1 MRPMKRRPNTAI
13 RLFAI
18 VLPALPLH
26 APVALGQAAPAP
38 TGAQAKTPYTATV
51 REDSALVRAAPSVES
66 GYPFGRLDQGV
77 AVRVVEEQVGWVRIA
92 TEGDAFEGWY
102 GFVQAGPGVTKS
114 ADGTKLQI
122 ASRAQVNAPNAEG
135 GFEPDNSWKAIGF
148 LAAGDELAL
157 LDEVAGKRDTYYRVA
172 LDGRTSGWVAAS
184 AIAREGAA
192 ATTPAPAPE
201 TKPTPAPAPAATT
214 TEAPAEGAGA
224 AAAESAESDTDTE
237 VPPTPDTG
245 AAETTT
251 GEKPEAEAPKTQEE
265 ARAQVVEQVKRVRF
279 SDIDAIWKRIAK
291 APVETAE
298 LEQLRDR
305 FLALAEA
312 EATPRGERALANS
325 RAEQI
330 ALRIEVQKSLLEV
343 AALRNRKNADT
354 KGVADLELAMRTRQP
369 YDIVGRI
376 NASAVFNG
384 DRLPL
389 LYRLQDPGT
398 GQTIAYI
405 VPGPGFDLSS
415 MLGLLIGVKGP
426 MRYDDSLR
434 LNTVTPAL
442 IDVLGSSP
450 APQVAT
456 PGAAE

>member
-1 MRPMKRRPNTAI
+1 VLAPGFDADKSA
-13 RLFAI
+13 FAVELTRI
-18 VLPALPLH
+18 MFPFILMVSLAALVMGMLNSRNVFGVPAL
-26 APVALGQAAPAP
+26 ASSFYNLG
-38 TGAQAKTPYTATV
+38 
-51 REDSALVRAAPSVES
+51 SI
-66 GYPFGRLDQGV
+66 FG
-77 AVRVVEEQVGWVRIA
+77 
-92 TEGDAFEGWY
+92 
-102 GFVQAGPGVTKS
+102 GVTI
-114 ADGTKLQI
+114 AWLIDPTFGPRALIGMAIGTLI
-122 ASRAQVNAPNAEG
+122 G
-135 GFEPDNSWKAIGF
+135 GFLQLAVQIPSLKKVGF
-148 LAAGDELAL
+148 TFHFDFGW
-157 LDEVAGKRDTYYRVA
+157 RD
-172 LDGRTSGWVAAS
+172 
-184 AIAREGAA
+184 
-192 ATTPAPAPE
+192 
-201 TKPTPAPAPAATT
+201 
-214 TEAPAEGAGA
+214 
-224 AAAESAESDTDTE
+224 
-237 VPPTPDTG
+237 
-245 AAETTT
+245 
-251 GEKPEAEAPKTQEE
+251 
-265 ARAQVVEQVKRVRF
+265 EQVKRVRF

-298 LEQLRDR
+298 LEQLRER

-434 LNTVTPAL
+434 LNTVTPAS

>member
-1 MRPMKRRPNTAI
+1 
-13 RLFAI
+13 
-18 VLPALPLH
+18 
-26 APVALGQAAPAP
+26 
-38 TGAQAKTPYTATV
+38 
-51 REDSALVRAAPSVES
+51 
-66 GYPFGRLDQGV
+66 
-77 AVRVVEEQVGWVRIA
+77 VRVVEEQVGWVRVA
-92 TEGDAFEGWY
+92 TDGEAFEGWY

-114 ADGTKLQI
+114 ADGSKLQI

-157 LDEVAGKRDTYYRVA
+157 LDEVAGKRDTYYRVV
-172 LDGRTSGWVAAS
+172 LDGRTSGWIAAS
-184 AIAREGAA
+184 AITREGGAV
-192 ATTPAPAPE
+192 TTPATA
-201 TKPTPAPAPAATT
+201 PTPAPAT
-214 TEAPAEGAGA
+214 TEPAPAPVATDGAA
-224 AAAESAESDTDTE
+224 EAPAAAESVTDTE
-237 VPPTPDTG
+237 VPPTNTDP
-245 AAETTT
+245 TTE
-251 GEKPEAEAPKTQEE
+251 GKPATEPPAAEAPATQEE
-265 ARAQVVEQVKRVRF
+265 ARAQAVEQVKRVRF
-279 SDIDAIWKRIAK
+279 SDIDIIWKRIAK

-298 LEQLRDR
+298 LEQLRER
-305 FLALAEA
+305 FLALVEA
-312 EATPRGERALANS
+312 EATPRGERTLANA

-330 ALRIEVQKSLLEV
+330 ALRIEVQKSLLEI
-343 AALRNRKNADT
+343 AALRNRKNADS

-369 YDIVGRI
+369 YDVVGRI

-384 DRLPL
+384 ERLPL

-434 LNTVTPAL
+434 LNTVTPAS

-450 APQVAT
+450 APHVAT
-456 PGAAE
+456 PGAME